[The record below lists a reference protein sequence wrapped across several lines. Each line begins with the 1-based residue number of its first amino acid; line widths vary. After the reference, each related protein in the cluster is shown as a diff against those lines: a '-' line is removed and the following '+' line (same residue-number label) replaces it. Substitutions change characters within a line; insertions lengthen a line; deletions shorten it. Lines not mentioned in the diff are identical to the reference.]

1 MKVLNDILGYD
12 NLKIYQDLDYFCFSL
27 DSVILANF
35 CTIRLRDKK
44 ICDMGTGNGVIPFIL
59 SKRTDKPI
67 IGVEIQ
73 DALYDLANE
82 SLKYNKLENQI
93 TFIHDDID
101 NLTYHEEFDL
111 VTCNPPYFP
120 VHDKNYFN
128 EQEEKVI
135 ARHEVKMNLDKMCSV
150 ASRILKNNGNFAMV
164 HRTERIME
172 IVAVMR
178 KYHIEP
184 KRIVFIHEKINKEST
199 LVFIEGQKCGSVGLK
214 IDAPFIMYNE
224 DGSMTLEYN
233 KLTKEVRK

>member
-44 ICDMGTGNGVIPFIL
+44 ICDMGTGNGVIPLIL
-59 SKRTDKPI
+59 SKRTDKSI
-67 IGVEIQ
+67 TGVEIQ
-73 DALYDLANE
+73 E
-82 SLKYNKLENQI
+82 SLYNLAKESVSYNHLENQI
-93 TFIHDDID
+93 TLIHDDID
-101 NLTYHEEFDL
+101 HLPFHEEFDL
-111 VTCNPPYFP
+111 VTCNPPYFK
-120 VHDKNYFN
+120 VQEHNYFN

-135 ARHEVKMNLDKMCSV
+135 ARHEVKMNLDKMFSV

-172 IVAVMR
+172 IVSVMR

-184 KRIVFIHEKINKEST
+184 KKIIFIHENIHKEST
-199 LVFIEGQKCGSVGLK
+199 LVFIEGQKCGNVGLK
-214 IDAPFIMYNE
+214 IEAPFIMYQE
-224 DGSMTLEYN
+224 DGSMTKEYEQ
-233 KLTKEVRK
+233 LTKEVKR